1 MNATVRSAVIKRNE
15 VVEMN
20 IIKENPRIVYDDIID
35 MPHHQ
40 SIDRNHMSLYDRAA
54 QFAPFAALVGY
65 DEMVKEEARL
75 TDSQTEISE
84 DDRAILERKIGYIAD
99 EISAKRYPDITVEY
113 FEPDSLKT
121 GGKYLD
127 YSGIVKKIDSVE
139 RKVVFFAENG
149 ILSGKEILI
158 SRLRDIHGEQ
168 IDFMVNNYFE
178 NELLRDL
185 MFGD

>member
-1 MNATVRSAVIKRNE
+1 
-15 VVEMN
+15 MN
-20 IIKENPRIVYDDIID
+20 IIKENPRIVYADIID

-113 FEPDSLKT
+113 FVPDSLKT

-158 SRLRDIHGEQ
+158 SRIRDIHGEQ

-185 MFGD
+185 MLGD

>member
-1 MNATVRSAVIKRNE
+1 MNATARLAVTKRNE

-20 IIKENPRIVYDDIID
+20 IIKENPRIVYADIID

-121 GGKYLD
+121 GGKYLE
-127 YSGIVKKIDSVE
+127 YSGTVKKIDAVE
-139 RKVVFFAENG
+139 GKVVFFAENG

-158 SRLRDIHGEQ
+158 SRIRDIHEEQ
-168 IDFMVNNYFE
+168 IDFMDNNYF
-178 NELLRDL
+178 DV
-185 MFGD
+185 MK